1 MLHLA
6 MVGEDGNAFAILG
19 RASKL
24 LRDHDLDK
32 NVVDQFL
39 SEARSGDYAQLL
51 ETCQRWFTC
60 DKSTSADAI
69 LAGIAMQHLD
79 IDTLEERGRDALDF
93 HDCAVWSIKAAL
105 KESYLLGQRSA
116 QPDVPEKSDDA
127 VLARDLRI
135 DLLEQFAQ
143 TATTDAERFVAHT
156 SWTTEDPI
164 ATLGAF
170 ADSSA
175 ANALTPKLAEAAQGI
190 LRRLRFNDRA

>member
-1 MLHLA
+1 MTDFNQPNSDTRPLIPIDALTQ
-6 MVGEDGNAFAILG
+6 I
-19 RASKL
+19 
-24 LRDHDLDK
+24 
-32 NVVDQFL
+32 
-39 SEARSGDYAQLL
+39 AR
-51 ETCQRWFTC
+51 
-60 DKSTSADAI
+60 
-69 LAGIAMQHLD
+69 QHLD

-93 HDCAVWSIKAAL
+93 YDCSVWSIKAVL
-105 KESYLLGQRSA
+105 KDAYLLGHGSA
-116 QPDVPEKSDDA
+116 HHDVPAPSDDA

-156 SWTTEDPI
+156 SWTTEDPMT
-164 ATLGAF
+164 TLRAF